1 LFGKIVINGL
11 YMVAIRHLGFL
22 KVEIINSGGV
32 VSDWRELC
40 DRSDYA
46 YIFSRF

>member
-32 VSDWRELC
+32 VSDWREL
-40 DRSDYA
+40 
-46 YIFSRF
+46 